1 MSAGSQPPD
10 SVPTLTEVV
19 AWPDSAPSSPAVAA
33 QEARAFED
41 ETPGDVG
48 TEVAVVAPSQLE
60 ERITQRV
67 LADLQRQVELMLEY
81 RLREMLTPVLN
92 RLADNVVREVRSE
105 LASTLRDLVARAVA
119 QEIARHRTP

>member
-1 MSAGSQPPD
+1 MSASSQPPD
-10 SVPTLTEVV
+10 RVPTLTEVV
-19 AWPDSAPSSPAVAA
+19 AWPDSAPASPAVAS

-41 ETPGDVG
+41 ESAGDVG
-48 TEVAVVAPSQLE
+48 TEVAVIAPSQLE

-81 RLREMLTPVLN
+81 RMREMLTPVLN

-105 LASTLRDLVARAVA
+105 LASTLRDVVARAVA

>member
-1 MSAGSQPPD
+1 VSAGSQPPD

-19 AWPDSAPSSPAVAA
+19 AWPDSAPASPAVAA

-41 ETPGDVG
+41 EAHGDVD
-48 TEVAVVAPSQLE
+48 TEVAVEATQLE

-81 RLREMLTPVLN
+81 RMREMLTPLLN

-105 LASTLRDLVARAVA
+105 LASTLRDVVARAVA
-119 QEIARHRTP
+119 QEVARHRTP